1 MGGSGILNQIG
12 CGTQQHAAPPPL
24 LTLFPSFLINGK
36 FPPPFLLTYNGPPST
51 KPTALPKSIKPTG
64 LPVNQTFHGPHGIET
79 VANQSLT
86 ID

>member
-64 LPVNQTFHGPHGIET
+64 PPVNQTFHGPHGIET